1 MIPNVAEYI
10 IECIIIIFLTP
21 FATKLSRQWMQSFAE
36 WQEYEEWRMSEIED
50 MYERLGEWQL
60 VADRIDRGEK
70 PYPNLS
76 DALTHQLG
84 ELARAEVKH
93 LESELARLKAEGDT
107 TEKK

>member
-1 MIPNVAEYI
+1 MIPNLLFYI
-10 IECIIIIFLTP
+10 IEGIIIIFLVP
-21 FATKLSRQWMQSFAE
+21 LGNRLSHQWVQSFTE
-36 WQEYEEWRMSEIED
+36 WQEYEEWRMSEIESI
-50 MYERLGEWQL
+50 YERLGEWQN

-76 DALTHQLG
+76 DALTRELG
-84 ELARAEVKH
+84 ALAHAEVKH

>member
-10 IECIIIIFLTP
+10 IEFLITILFAP
-21 FATKLSRQWMQSFAE
+21 FATRFSREWIQSFTE

-50 MYERLGEWQL
+50 MYERLGEWQN

-93 LESELARLKAEGDT
+93 LEGELARLKAEGDT